1 MKLPRFLSNAF
12 KGYKILDL
20 KEWLTTKK
28 RIDIYLRAKKDKEFC
43 CHRCHTKLGAEY
55 GKYPVKLEA
64 MSIMG
69 FRVFVHL
76 MRTKG
81 YCSGCK
87 KVRSEHIDFI
97 APESP
102 HLTCEYAYWLG
113 RLCEISA
120 VSRAAELTRQKAITL
135 WRHDYARM
143 QRYLEHY
150 KIPVVTAI
158 CVDEVYAR
166 KKSHYEGESRDDKFF
181 TIISDLKTRKVIWV
195 SKSRSRKALDEFFSI
210 IGKDTA
216 TKIEVVA
223 IDQHDA
229 YVASI
234 TEHAPQAT
242 IVFDR
247 FHLVQNF
254 EEALNET
261 RKDLFEEHS
270 KTDSTIAR
278 LARGKNR
285 FIFLEKDS
293 RRTEQEK
300 SLIKEVASRNKKFLY
315 LELIKE
321 RFLGFFNE
329 HSFSEALKIFHEIG
343 EWIWQQQLRPLML
356 WYQRFERALPT
367 IQNYFKFKV
376 TTALAEAINNVIKS
390 VKRRAFGYRN
400 MDYFRLKIMQV
411 CGYLNSRFISLEDS
425 RTYTKM

>member
-1 MKLPRFLSNAF
+1 VKLPRFLREAF
-12 KGYKILDL
+12 DGFEVIDL
-20 KEWLTTKK
+20 KEWLTTKGFIEIELK
-28 RIDIYLRAKKDKEFC
+28 PKEDRVFH
-43 CHRCHTKLGAEY
+43 CHRCGEPLGCER

-64 MSIMG
+64 MPLMG
-69 FRVFVHL
+69 IKVFVKF

-81 YCSGCK
+81 YCVRCK
-87 KVRSEHIDFI
+87 KARAEAIEFI

-102 HLTCEYAYWLG
+102 HLTCDYAYWLG
-113 RLCEISA
+113 KLCEISA

-150 KIPVVTAI
+150 KIPAVTAI

-166 KKSHYEGESRDDKFF
+166 RKPHPGDESRDDKFF

-195 SKSRSRKALDEFFSI
+195 SKSRSRKALDEFFNI
-210 IGKDTA
+210 IGKDCA

-223 IDQHDA
+223 IDQHDP

-261 RKDLFEEHS
+261 RKDLFEEHKKS
-270 KTDSTIAR
+270 DPTIAR
-278 LARGKNR
+278 LAAGRNR

-293 RRTEQEK
+293 RRTDHEK
-300 SLIKEVASRNKKFLY
+300 SLIKEVANKNKKFLY

-321 RFLGFFNE
+321 RFLEFFN
-329 HSFSEALKIFHEIG
+329 HNSFEGALRVLREIG
-343 EWIWQQQLRPLML
+343 DWIWQQQLRPLML

-367 IQNYFKFKV
+367 IENYFKYKV

-425 RTYTKM
+425 RTYTNM